1 MMASEPTFV
10 KGRMPPAGLTA
21 LRRFFRF
28 LYWLFARVTVR
39 GLENVPLTQGCLLTM
54 NHLSHFDAPLV
65 FVVLASRTLTALVA
79 DTYRSKPFFRWIV
92 EMVDVI
98 WVKRGAITP
107 TTIKAAVRALRE
119 GRITGIAPEG
129 TRSQTT
135 HALQPGKTGAAFLAL
150 MADVPIVPVAVTNTE
165 KLGAAMKR
173 LHRIPLTVTFGE
185 AYKLP
190 PSPSGR
196 PDEAH
201 LEACTTEI
209 MCRIAALLPLEYRG
223 VYADHPRTQ
232 ELLTDAV
239 VTSGG

>member
-1 MMASEPTFV
+1 MPPPEPTFV
-10 KGRMPPAGLTA
+10 KGRLPPIGLTL
-21 LRRFFRF
+21 LRRFIGF
-28 LYWLFARVTVR
+28 LFWIFARVTVR
-39 GLENVPLTQGCLLTM
+39 GLENVPSTSGCLMTM
-54 NHLSHFDAPLV
+54 NHVSRFDAPLV
-65 FVVLASRTLTALVA
+65 FVVLSSRTLTALVA
-79 DTYRSKPFFRWIV
+79 DTYRPQPFFRWMV

-129 TRSQTT
+129 TRSQDT

-150 MADVPIVPVAVTNTE
+150 MADVPIVPVVVTNTE
-165 KLGAAMKR
+165 HLGAAMKR
-173 LHRIPLTVTFGE
+173 LYRIPLTVTFGK

-201 LEACTTEI
+201 LETCTTEI
-209 MCRIAALLPLEYRG
+209 MCRIAALLPSEYRG
-223 VYADHPRTQ
+223 VYADHPRVS
-232 ELLTDAV
+232 ELLTGD
-239 VTSGG
+239 G